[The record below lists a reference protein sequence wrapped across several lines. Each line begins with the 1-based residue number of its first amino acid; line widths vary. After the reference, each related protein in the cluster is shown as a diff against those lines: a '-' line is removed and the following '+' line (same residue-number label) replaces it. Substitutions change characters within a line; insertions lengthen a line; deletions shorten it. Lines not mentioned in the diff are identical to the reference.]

1 MMIPEMAE
9 TWQGWREGH
18 PVALDL
24 LLMSVVALVGI
35 GIGRISIRGIRP
47 GIAGVLFSGL
57 IISHFGFRPD
67 PHVAHFIKE
76 FGLILFVFSLG
87 LQMGGGFFASLRKVG
102 LKLNL
107 YAAGIIVLGAVIT
120 MIGAR
125 AMGLSMAAAAGV
137 FSGGTTN
144 TPSLGAAQQAL
155 AAVEGGRPELAA
167 MAYAAAYPLAV
178 VGIIGS
184 LLLLKRFF
192 KVNVEAEA
200 EAFRSEQMA
209 GVEALERMNLVMENP
224 NLDGLRVEEIP
235 GLHETEVIV
244 SRVRRKDATETLTA
258 GLATELYMGDLIMAV
273 GTHNHL
279 EQFRRVVGSVS
290 EVDLMKA
297 PGEVSFSRVVLTNE
311 KVVGKSLKELGLD
324 PLYGVTVTRI
334 TRQDHAFTA
343 LPDLHLQFGDRLQ
356 IVGPKS
362 SLDEVTKLLGNQVH
376 RLNETSFATIFL
388 GIALGILLGLL
399 PARVDWLPAPL
410 RLGLAGGPLLV
421 AILLSRLGRIGPLV
435 VNMPEN
441 TNRALRELG
450 IILFLA
456 CVGLAAGE
464 NFFATV
470 FTTEGA
476 KWVGLGVVVTLAPLL
491 IIGTICRKVHGMNF
505 MTLSGLLSG
514 SMTDP
519 PALAFATGMAG
530 SDSPAV
536 SYATVYP
543 LTMILRIVIAQLIA
557 LMVW

>member
-1 MMIPEMAE
+1 MFPVITDSWEI
-9 TWQGWREGH
+9 WREAH

-24 LLMSVVALVGI
+24 LLLSVVALGGI
-35 GIGRISIRGIRP
+35 GIGRISIGGVRAGV
-47 GIAGVLFSGL
+47 AGVLFAGL
-57 IISHFGFRPD
+57 IASHFGFRPD

-87 LQMGGGFFASLRKVG
+87 LQMGAGFFASLRKEG

-107 YAAGIIVLGAVIT
+107 YAVAIVGLGALIT
-120 MIGAR
+120 LIGAKL
-125 AMGLSMAAAAGV
+125 MGLPMAAAAGV

-155 AAVEGGRPELAA
+155 AATEDGDPELAA

-184 LLLLKRFF
+184 LLLMKKFF
-192 KVNVEAEA
+192 RVNVEAEGQ
-200 EAFRSEQMA
+200 AFRAEQSQ
-209 GVEALERMNLVMENP
+209 GSEALERMSLVVENP

-244 SRVRRKDATETLTA
+244 SRVRRKNTSDTVRA
-258 GLATELYMGDLIMAV
+258 GLSTELFVDDLLMVV
-273 GTHNHL
+273 GTPEHL
-279 EQFRRVVGSVS
+279 EQFRRVVGSES
-290 EVDLMKA
+290 GVDLMNT
-297 PGEVSFSRVVLTNE
+297 PGEVSFRRVVLTSD
-311 KVVGKSLKELGLD
+311 KVIGKSVRELGLD

-334 TRQDHAFTA
+334 TRQDHVITA
-343 LPDLHLQFGDRLQ
+343 LPDLRLQFGDRLQ

-362 SLDEVTKLLGNQVH
+362 SLDEVTKLLGNQVN
-376 RLNETSFATIFL
+376 RLNETSFAAIFL
-388 GIALGILLGLL
+388 GIALGIVLGLL

-410 RLGLAGGPLLV
+410 RLGLAGGPLLI

-435 VNMPEN
+435 VNMPDN

-456 CVGLAAGE
+456 CVGLLAGE

-470 FTTEGA
+470 FTSEGL
-476 KWVGLGVVVTLAPLL
+476 KWVTLGVVVTLAPLL
-491 IIGTICRKVHGMNF
+491 IVGSICRKVYKMNF

-519 PALAFATGMAG
+519 PALAFATGMARD
-530 SDSPAV
+530 DSPAF

-543 LTMILRIVIAQLIA
+543 LTMILRIVLAQLIA
-557 LMVW
+557 LIVW